1 MGCLKLAGAFVV
13 AALCLGVNAPSADAA
28 VYARR
33 TTAGFRA
40 NPGMGHG
47 GAYRRTS
54 VTGVRATPFRPAAGP
69 RVFHR
74 SRTAFVR

>member
-1 MGCLKLAGAFVV
+1 MSGSRLAKAFVV
-13 AALCLGVNAPSADAA
+13 VALCVGLNPPTADAA
-28 VYARR
+28 FYARR

-40 NPGMGHG
+40 NPGVVHG
-47 GAYRRTS
+47 GAFRRTS

-69 RVFHR
+69 QVYHR